1 MKLVH
6 QHIKDDPSGRSADL
20 KAAERQA
27 ALLQMIQKNSMD
39 EVAFTAFI
47 STLQGD
53 AIENMVLA
61 DANSLFIQR
70 ALELEDVQ
78 SRRSGVSS
86 NRTASNG

>member
-1 MKLVH
+1 MHTHL
-6 QHIKDDPSGRSADL
+6 QLEDLLIDSSGYRASRE
-20 KAAERQA
+20 K
-27 ALLQMIQKNSMD
+27 ALLSMVTTNHMNNLTIA
-39 EVAFTAFI
+39 EFI

>member
-6 QHIKDDPSGRSADL
+6 QHIKDDPSGRSADI

-27 ALLQMIQKNSMD
+27 ALLQMIRKNSMD

-47 STLQGD
+47 STLQGE

-61 DANSLFIQR
+61 DANNLFVQK

-86 NRTASNG
+86 NRTASDG